1 MYKRILCTL
10 DGSELAE
17 RALPHALAMAKAF
30 SASLVV
36 LRVVEPPPPPILPDI
51 AAVELQVLPELM
63 TVAREYVEKKVA
75 ALAGEGV
82 DVTGAVEEGRAAE
95 TIASYAQEHGV
106 DLIVM
111 ATHGRSG
118 LSRWA
123 FGSFYAWRLAP
134 CCWCGRGSGSGNS
147 CVQHA
152 TPKGREGVSM
162 SGAVLS
168 RGQGVHCLGGRAPL
182 GSQTMSG
189 GIALLAARP
198 LESGHKVPH
207 AGAKD

>member
-63 TVAREYVEKKVA
+63 TVAQEYVDKKA
-75 ALAGEGV
+75 TALAKEGV
-82 DVTGAVEEGRAAE
+82 DVTGAVVEGRAAE
-95 TIASYAQEHGV
+95 TIASYAQEQGV

-123 FGSFYAWRLAP
+123 FGSVADRVLRLA
-134 CCWCGRGSGSGNS
+134 S
-147 CVQHA
+147 C
-152 TPKGREGVSM
+152 P
-162 SGAVLS
+162 VLL
-168 RGQGVHCLGGRAPL
+168 VRA
-182 GSQTMSG
+182 
-189 GIALLAARP
+189 RRR
-198 LESGHKVPH
+198 
-207 AGAKD
+207 